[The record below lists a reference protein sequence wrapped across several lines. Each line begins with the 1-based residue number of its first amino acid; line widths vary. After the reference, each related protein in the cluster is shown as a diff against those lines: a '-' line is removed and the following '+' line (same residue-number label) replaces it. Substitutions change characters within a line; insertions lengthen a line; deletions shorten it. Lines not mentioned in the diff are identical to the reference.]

1 LGSLRGRERKPLYSE
16 IAYPAFRLLSQEPGG
31 RIAREGGENMAI
43 SQVQLSTRISYETAL
58 RLDHMSKETGQ
69 SKAGIVEA
77 ALKAYLDAQK
87 S

>member
-1 LGSLRGRERKPLYSE
+1 
-16 IAYPAFRLLSQEPGG
+16 
-31 RIAREGGENMAI
+31 MAI

-58 RLDHMSKETGQ
+58 LLEYMSKETGQ

-77 ALKAYLDAQK
+77 ALKTYLDAQK

>member
-1 LGSLRGRERKPLYSE
+1 
-16 IAYPAFRLLSQEPGG
+16 
-31 RIAREGGENMAI
+31 MAI

-58 RLDHMSKETGQ
+58 LLDQMSKETGQ

-87 S
+87 QKGRSRHSIVYQSAPPKERSREL

>member
-1 LGSLRGRERKPLYSE
+1 MKCSEPNRK
-16 IAYPAFRLLSQEPGG
+16 
-31 RIAREGGENMAI
+31 GGENMAI

-87 S
+87 QNS

>member
-1 LGSLRGRERKPLYSE
+1 
-16 IAYPAFRLLSQEPGG
+16 
-31 RIAREGGENMAI
+31 MAI

-87 S
+87 QNS